1 MLGNKWQSVTG
12 RLKEISVGLAGVWG
26 LSPSNE
32 VMYRDGTWHLPGEAE
47 GSGWTKVDG
56 VMQTIWSCDGGL
68 WAVSQDG
75 GLWYRH
81 NLSQATPM
89 GTNWYRMEVS
99 QSHLTL
105 EPPLH
110 APRVVDPQPDQT
122 APTNRHPPQ
131 QRGHPGPWHR
141 RRKWPHGRSLRV

>member
-56 VMQTIWSCDGGL
+56 VMQTIWSSDGGL

-81 NLSQATPM
+81 NLSQATLM
-89 GTNWYRMEVS
+89 GTNWYRLQVRTS
-99 QSHLTL
+99 PLLPALTVYWPGRTGAGL
-105 EPPLH
+105 EEGDGGGGHTLG
-110 APRVVDPQPDQT
+110 T
-122 APTNRHPPQ
+122 GQ
-131 QRGHPGPWHR
+131 QRDAP
-141 RRKWPHGRSLRV
+141 S